1 MNVFVQGEGKEI
13 KLPINM
19 VLYNDDEMKLKLHE
33 IELHMKN
40 PIGMIANS
48 IKDPN
53 GNRIE
58 IQEPVEYSP

>member
-1 MNVFVQGEGKEI
+1 
-13 KLPINM
+13 M